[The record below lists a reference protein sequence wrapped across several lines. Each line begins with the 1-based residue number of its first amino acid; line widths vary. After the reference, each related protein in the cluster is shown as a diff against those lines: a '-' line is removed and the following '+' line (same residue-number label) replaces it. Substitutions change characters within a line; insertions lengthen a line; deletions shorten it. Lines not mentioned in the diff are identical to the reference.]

1 MKFEMFEFML
11 RSAGYEIGID
21 FNPFN
26 PYTHLGAPEPVSR
39 FHRPFA
45 PGYSMH
51 PELTRPTRTVG
62 LASIYHSGVA
72 PALAGGALLA
82 VPAYGMASATAVY
95 PTVAGPQYQ
104 SAMTGNVG
112 IGGGGHDLIYGNHER
127 GSLSA
132 VWNYFAQNF

>member
-11 RSAGYEIGID
+11 RSAGYELGID

-26 PYTHLGAPEPVSR
+26 PYTHRGAPEPVSR

-51 PELTRPTRTVG
+51 PELTRPTRTAG
-62 LASIYHSGVA
+62 LANFYYSGLA
-72 PALAGGALLA
+72 PAVAGGALLA
-82 VPAYGMASATAVY
+82 VPAYGMVTATAAY

-104 SAMTGNVG
+104 SASSGQMS
-112 IGGGGHDLIYGNHER
+112 IG
-127 GSLSA
+127 SSA
-132 VWNYFAQNF
+132 LNIQPASSWKQLFSWSYWSS